1 MNVPQTGTGSGYST
15 ALLEHLT
22 GNEGTIVSLD
32 IELKMAEWAKKC
44 LRENRIYLLECV
56 RS

>member
-15 ALLEHLT
+15 ALLENLT

-32 IELKMAEWAKKC
+32 IEKWQNGQ
-44 LRENRIYLLECV
+44 RNV
-56 RS
+56 